1 LEILGGAAEEE
12 EAVATLSTESFTT
25 ELCKLWQAR
34 QENSPTLE
42 SGVAASLAGGAEWIA
57 KAAEQQAED
66 LRLAAAAEGA
76 RQAEGV
82 ITGGMTEE
90 EKRARDRVLAAYGGD
105 YGDVIDEDGNVVEED
120 EGGEGD
126 DGGACKGQ
134 KGGKGESGKGGA
146 GKAGRGSKGG
156 SVANADLQKAMK
168 DKIRKERDAAKAS
181 HAQEV
186 AKGKQHKV
194 DLEKKKKEKQDRARK
209 GERKS

>member
-1 LEILGGAAEEE
+1 MSADAKSIKKNRNNSYVEGILADEDTDILERCATLVVVGDRSRWPDTFFTRTTTIKQLQQRAESVLEILGGAAEEE

-90 EKRARDRVLAAYGGD
+90 VGSSKEMKRPIL
-105 YGDVIDEDGNVVEED
+105 
-120 EGGEGD
+120 
-126 DGGACKGQ
+126 
-134 KGGKGESGKGGA
+134 
-146 GKAGRGSKGG
+146 
-156 SVANADLQKAMK
+156 
-168 DKIRKERDAAKAS
+168 
-181 HAQEV
+181 
-186 AKGKQHKV
+186 
-194 DLEKKKKEKQDRARK
+194 
-209 GERKS
+209 